1 MNSSIVSQEQVYKIT
16 EVVEL
21 MKDNII
27 FYSIDNRGRKV
38 IYVLKNKKIIVQS
51 NAYKLSLDKDEF
63 ISLYKNEEFYLFDEE
78 NEVFVDEEKDKEYYS
93 WEHK

>member
-27 FYSIDNRGRKV
+27 FYSIDSKGRKV
-38 IYVLKNKKIIVQS
+38 IYVMRNKKIIIQS

-78 NEVFVDEEKDKEYYS
+78 NEAFVDEEKDKEYYS

>member
-27 FYSIDNRGRKV
+27 FYSIDSKGRKV

-78 NEVFVDEEKDKEYYS
+78 NEAFVDEEKDKEYYS

>member
-1 MNSSIVSQEQVYKIT
+1 MNSSIVSQEQVYKIN

-27 FYSIDNRGRKV
+27 FYSIDSKGRKV
-38 IYVLKNKKIIVQS
+38 IYVMRNKKIIVQS

-63 ISLYKNEEFYLFDEE
+63 ISLYKNEEFYLFEEE
-78 NEVFVDEEKDKEYYS
+78 NEAFVDEEKDKEYYS

>member
-1 MNSSIVSQEQVYKIT
+1 MNPLTINVEQVYRVN
-16 EVVEL
+16 EAVEL
-21 MKDNII
+21 LKDNII
-27 FYSIDNRGRKV
+27 FYSIDNKGRKV
-38 IYVLKNKKIIVQS
+38 IYVMKNKKIIVQS

-63 ISLYKNEEFYLFDEE
+63 ISLYKNEEFYLFEGE

>member
-16 EVVEL
+16 EVVDL

-78 NEVFVDEEKDKEYYS
+78 NEAFVDEEKDKEYYS

>member
-38 IYVLKNKKIIVQS
+38 IYILKNKKIIVQS

-78 NEVFVDEEKDKEYYS
+78 NEAFVDEEKDKEYYS

>member
-1 MNSSIVSQEQVYKIT
+1 MNSSVVSQEQVYKIN

-27 FYSIDNRGRKV
+27 FYSIDSKGRKV
-38 IYVLKNKKIIVQS
+38 IYVMRNKKIIVQS

-78 NEVFVDEEKDKEYYS
+78 NEAFVDEEKDKEYYS

>member
-27 FYSIDNRGRKV
+27 FYSIDNKGRKV
-38 IYVLKNKKIIVQS
+38 IYVMRNKKIIVQS

-78 NEVFVDEEKDKEYYS
+78 NEAFVDEEKDKEYYS
-93 WEHK
+93 LEHK

>member
-16 EVVEL
+16 DVVEL

-27 FYSIDNRGRKV
+27 FYSIDSKGRKV
-38 IYVLKNKKIIVQS
+38 IYVMRNKKIIVQS

-78 NEVFVDEEKDKEYYS
+78 NEAFVDEEKDKEYYS

>member
-1 MNSSIVSQEQVYKIT
+1 MNSSIFSQEQVYKIT

-27 FYSIDNRGRKV
+27 FYSIDNKGRKV

-78 NEVFVDEEKDKEYYS
+78 NEAFVDEEKDKEYYS

>member
-1 MNSSIVSQEQVYKIT
+1 MNSSIVSQEQIYKIT

-78 NEVFVDEEKDKEYYS
+78 NEAFVDEEKDKEYYS

>member
-51 NAYKLSLDKDEF
+51 NAYKLSLDKDDF
-63 ISLYKNEEFYLFDEE
+63 LSLYKNEEFYLFDEE
-78 NEVFVDEEKDKEYYS
+78 NEAFVDEEKDKEYYS

>member
-27 FYSIDNRGRKV
+27 FYSIDNKGRKV
-38 IYVLKNKKIIVQS
+38 IYVMRNKKIIVQS

-63 ISLYKNEEFYLFDEE
+63 ISLYKNEEFYLFEEE
-78 NEVFVDEEKDKEYYS
+78 NEAFVDEEKDKEYYS

>member
-1 MNSSIVSQEQVYKIT
+1 MNSSIVSQEQVYKIN

-27 FYSIDNRGRKV
+27 FYSIDSKGRKV
-38 IYVLKNKKIIVQS
+38 IYVMRNKKIIVQS

-78 NEVFVDEEKDKEYYS
+78 NEAFVDEEKDKEYYS

>member
-27 FYSIDNRGRKV
+27 FYSIDNKGRKV
-38 IYVLKNKKIIVQS
+38 IYVMRNKKIIVQS

>member
-63 ISLYKNEEFYLFDEE
+63 LSLYKNEEFYLLEEE
-78 NEVFVDEEKDKEYYS
+78 NEAFVDEEKDKEYYS

>member
-16 EVVEL
+16 DVVEL

-78 NEVFVDEEKDKEYYS
+78 NEAFVDEEKDKEYYS

>member
-27 FYSIDNRGRKV
+27 FYSIDNKGRKV
-38 IYVLKNKKIIVQS
+38 IYVLKNKKIIV
-51 NAYKLSLDKDEF
+51 DKMR
-63 ISLYKNEEFYLFDEE
+63 S
-78 NEVFVDEEKDKEYYS
+78 VC
-93 WEHK
+93 

>member
-78 NEVFVDEEKDKEYYS
+78 NEAFVDEEKDKEYYS

>member
-78 NEVFVDEEKDKEYYS
+78 NEALVEEEKDKEYYS

>member
-16 EVVEL
+16 DVVEL

-63 ISLYKNEEFYLFDEE
+63 LSLYKNEEFYLFDEE
-78 NEVFVDEEKDKEYYS
+78 NEAFVDEEKDKEYYS

>member
-27 FYSIDNRGRKV
+27 FYSIDNKGRKV
-38 IYVLKNKKIIVQS
+38 IYVMRNKKIIVQS

-78 NEVFVDEEKDKEYYS
+78 NEAFVDEEKDKEE
-93 WEHK
+93 WH

>member
-1 MNSSIVSQEQVYKIT
+1 MNSSVVSQEQVYKIT

-27 FYSIDNRGRKV
+27 FYSIDSKGRKV
-38 IYVLKNKKIIVQS
+38 IYVMRNKKIIVQS

-78 NEVFVDEEKDKEYYS
+78 NEAFVDEEKDKEYYS

>member
-27 FYSIDNRGRKV
+27 FYSIDNKGRKV

-63 ISLYKNEEFYLFDEE
+63 ISLSTNEEFYLFDEE
-78 NEVFVDEEKDKEYYS
+78 NEAFVDEEKDKEYYS

>member
-1 MNSSIVSQEQVYKIT
+1 MNSSIVSQEQVYKIN

-27 FYSIDNRGRKV
+27 FYSIDNKGRKV

-63 ISLYKNEEFYLFDEE
+63 LSLYKNEEFYLFDEE
-78 NEVFVDEEKDKEYYS
+78 NEAFVDEEKDKEYYS

>member
-1 MNSSIVSQEQVYKIT
+1 MISSIVSQEQVYKIT

-78 NEVFVDEEKDKEYYS
+78 NEAFVDEEKDKEYYS

>member
-27 FYSIDNRGRKV
+27 FYSIDNKGRKV
-38 IYVLKNKKIIVQS
+38 IYVLKNKKIK
-51 NAYKLSLDKDEF
+51 NCLF
-63 ISLYKNEEFYLFDEE
+63 ILRQFFY
-78 NEVFVDEEKDKEYYS
+78 YYS
-93 WEHK
+93 IKLFLY

>member
-27 FYSIDNRGRKV
+27 FYSIDSKGRKV

-63 ISLYKNEEFYLFDEE
+63 LSLYKNEEFYLFDEE
-78 NEVFVDEEKDKEYYS
+78 NEAFVDEEKDKEYYS

>member
-16 EVVEL
+16 DVVEL

-27 FYSIDNRGRKV
+27 FYSIDNKGRKV

-51 NAYKLSLDKDEF
+51 NAYKLSLDKDKF
-63 ISLYKNEEFYLFDEE
+63 LSLYKNEEFYLFDEE
-78 NEVFVDEEKDKEYYS
+78 NEAFVDEEKDKEYYS

>member
-27 FYSIDNRGRKV
+27 FYSIDNKGRKV

-78 NEVFVDEEKDKEYYS
+78 NEAVVDEEKDKEYYS

>member
-27 FYSIDNRGRKV
+27 FYSIDNKGRKV
-38 IYVLKNKKIIVQS
+38 IYVMRNKKIIVQS

-63 ISLYKNEEFYLFDEE
+63 ISLYKNEEFYLLEEE
-78 NEVFVDEEKDKEYYS
+78 NEPFVDEEKDKEYYS

>member
-1 MNSSIVSQEQVYKIT
+1 MNSSVVSQEQVYKIN

-27 FYSIDNRGRKV
+27 FYSIDNKGRKV
-38 IYVLKNKKIIVQS
+38 IYVMRNKKIIVQS

-78 NEVFVDEEKDKEYYS
+78 NEAFVDEEKDKEYYS

>member
-38 IYVLKNKKIIVQS
+38 IYVSKNKKIIVQS

-78 NEVFVDEEKDKEYYS
+78 NEAFVDEEKDKEYYS

>member
-27 FYSIDNRGRKV
+27 FYSIYNKGRKV
-38 IYVLKNKKIIVQS
+38 IYVLKYKKIIVQS

-63 ISLYKNEEFYLFDEE
+63 ISLYKNEEFYLLEEE
-78 NEVFVDEEKDKEYYS
+78 NESFVDEEKDKEYYS

>member
-63 ISLYKNEEFYLFDEE
+63 LSLYKNEEFYLFDEE
-78 NEVFVDEEKDKEYYS
+78 NEAFVDEEKDKEYYS

>member
-27 FYSIDNRGRKV
+27 FYSIDNKGRKV

-63 ISLYKNEEFYLFDEE
+63 ISLYKNEEFYLFEEE
-78 NEVFVDEEKDKEYYS
+78 NEAFVDEEKDKEYYS
-93 WEHK
+93 REHK

>member
-27 FYSIDNRGRKV
+27 FYSIDNKGRKV

-63 ISLYKNEEFYLFDEE
+63 LSLYKNEEFYLFDEE
-78 NEVFVDEEKDKEYYS
+78 NEAFVDEEKDKEYYS

>member
-27 FYSIDNRGRKV
+27 FYSIDNKGRKV
-38 IYVLKNKKIIVQS
+38 IYVMRNKKIIVQS

-78 NEVFVDEEKDKEYYS
+78 NEPFVDEEKDKEYYS

>member
-1 MNSSIVSQEQVYKIT
+1 MNSSIVSQEQVYKIN

-78 NEVFVDEEKDKEYYS
+78 NEAFVDEEKDKEYYS